1 MANLSFFTDS
11 SNQAG
16 LEKFGVKFTPG
27 GAHIS
32 RTMML
37 SELETLLACVSEG
50 APAEAYFDAV
60 ISRNELSK
68 TTDSTRQKTLR
79 HLRELYGL
87 DERISLF
94 RLLRKMHALD
104 NASLPLLAIQIAAA
118 RDTLLRATCTSIFD
132 ASEGEI
138 VETTGLEKAVDDA
151 FPGQYS
157 DANKIARN
165 AASSWTQSGHLVGRN
180 KKIRA
185 RVKPSPAAA
194 TLALFLATCCGFHG
208 AAVFT
213 SPWCILLDL
222 SGDKA
227 RSTAQEAHRLG
238 YLNLRCIGDVVELS
252 FPRLSEIENLSA

>member
-1 MANLSFFTDS
+1 MACLSFFTDS
-11 SNQAG
+11 SNQAD
-16 LEKFGVKFTPG
+16 LEKMGVKFTLG

-37 SELETLLACVSEG
+37 AELETLLACVPEG
-50 APAEAYFDAV
+50 APAEAYFEA
-60 ISRNELSK
+60 IASRNVLSK

-87 DERISLF
+87 DERVPLF

-118 RDTLLRATCTSIFD
+118 RDTLLRATCTSIFES
-132 ASEGEI
+132 SEGEI
-138 VETTGLEKAVDDA
+138 VQTTGLEMAIDDA
-151 FPGQYS
+151 FSGQYS

-180 KKIRA
+180 KKVRVC
-185 RVKPSPAAA
+185 VKPSPAAA

-213 SPWCILLDL
+213 SPWCIFLDL
-222 SGDKA
+222 SADKA

-252 FPRLSEIENLSA
+252 FPMLSEIQNLSV